1 MIFSTYEEGNK
12 SANVCVQQGQWVVMI
27 YENDQYLETLL
38 ATSESNAEVI
48 AENYVMGI
56 K

>member
-1 MIFSTYEEGNK
+1 MILSTYEEGNK

-27 YENDQYLETLL
+27 YKNNQYLETLL
-38 ATSESNAEVI
+38 ATSETNAEII
-48 AENYVMGI
+48 AENYVMDV

>member
-1 MIFSTYEEGNK
+1 MILSTYEEGNK
-12 SANVCVQQGQWVVMI
+12 SANVCVQQGRWVVMI

-38 ATSESNAEVI
+38 ATSESNAEMI
-48 AENYVMGI
+48 AENYVMGV